1 MKLHLVRH
9 TAVDV
14 VPGTCYGV
22 SDVPLAKSFPEEAQ
36 KVKEQLDALPIDCAF
51 TSPLSRCLR
60 LASFCGF
67 SQAMVDPRLQERDF
81 GAWEGLLYEEIQD
94 DRLQLWYADF
104 VHVRA
109 TDGESFIDV
118 ARRVQSFIDDLTQR
132 FGSKQEIVLF
142 THGGVITAFQFCV
155 ERCSLDSIFDL
166 QVPYGTIIS
175 LEIA

>member
-1 MKLHLVRH
+1 IR
-9 TAVDV
+9 
-14 VPGTCYGV
+14 
-22 SDVPLAKSFPEEAQ
+22 
-36 KVKEQLDALPIDCAF
+36 
-51 TSPLSRCLR
+51 
-60 LASFCGF
+60 
-67 SQAMVDPRLQERDF
+67 
-81 GAWEGLLYEEIQD
+81 D

-155 ERCSLDSIFDL
+155 ERCSLDLIFDL
-166 QVPYGTIIS
+166 QVPYGTILS